1 MEQYKQERGPKW
13 TAQAPLCDRQI
24 VTELSSDISLP
35 DYQPEIKRLL
45 RVCVTAS
52 PVDKYVG
59 SGSAELSGS
68 VDYSILYAGNDGE
81 LYCANQTQEYHLTVP
96 VELPAD
102 FDPVEG
108 ILCDARSFSDSAV
121 SRVTAPRKLSIK
133 CRLRTRVRM
142 YGMRSVE
149 ERITGAFSGE
159 PERLMGEAEC
169 ARVFFGSGEPLAL
182 ADEILPE
189 NPQRDLR
196 VIQAQGC
203 VFITEAVAG
212 SGSVHCRGEACLR
225 LLCAQEGGE
234 GCFALTRRIPFAQE
248 VPTDGAEVNCDCC
261 ADGVCTE
268 LRVTVE
274 DGRIL
279 CDVVIRLRTQA
290 HRNEIL
296 HYTKDIYTTGAE
308 CDARYGDYAFPKAL
322 RCSNGNFS
330 LNTTLTA
337 EECRLPS
344 DCVVADMTASAFAT
358 ALEAERGR
366 LYLTGKC
373 QCKLLLSEGGEKNAR
388 ELEVP
393 FRYEMER
400 NGEDEIL
407 QWEASVEVISCRA
420 RADGERLGIDAE
432 LAVSLAAYGESRFR
446 AAEEVT
452 VQGPAAGDV
461 DVYRICYPAREDTL
475 WSVAKR
481 YHLPIEALA
490 EENALPGAAAADSR
504 ESLLGVKYL
513 LLG

>member
-13 TAQAPLCDRQI
+13 TAQAQLCDRQI

-45 RVCVTAS
+45 RVCVNAS

-81 LYCANQTQEYHLTVP
+81 LYCANQTQEYRLTVP
-96 VELPAD
+96 VELPPD

-108 ILCDARSFSDSAV
+108 ILCDAKSLSESAV
-121 SRVTAPRKLSIK
+121 GRVTAPRKLSIK

-142 YGMRSVE
+142 YGMRSPE
-149 ERITGAFSGE
+149 ERITGALLGE

-169 ARVFFGSGEPLAL
+169 ARLFFGMGEPMAL

-189 NPQRDLR
+189 NSQRDLR
-196 VIQAQGC
+196 VIQARGR
-203 VFITEAVAG
+203 VFVTEAVAG
-212 SGSVHCRGEACLR
+212 SGCVHCRGEVCLR
-225 LLCAQEGGE
+225 LLCAEEGGE

-279 CDVVIRLRTQA
+279 CDVVLRLRAQA

-296 HYTKDIYTTGAE
+296 HYTKDLYATGAE
-308 CDARYGDYAFPKAL
+308 CRVEYCDHVFPRAL
-322 RCSNGNFS
+322 RCMNGNVS
-330 LNTTLTA
+330 LNTTLGA
-337 EECRLPS
+337 EELRLPGGCVIS
-344 DCVVADMTASAFAT
+344 DVTASAVAT

-366 LYLTGKC
+366 LYLVGKC
-373 QCKLLLSEGGEKNAR
+373 QCKLLLSEDGERNAK
-388 ELEVP
+388 EVEIP

-400 NGEDEIL
+400 GGEDGIA
-407 QWEASVEVISCRA
+407 QWDASVEVISCRA

-432 LAVSLAAYGESRFR
+432 LAVSLVAYGETRFR
-446 AAEEVT
+446 AVEEVVAESSAPEQT
-452 VQGPAAGDV
+452 DA
-461 DVYRICYPAREDTL
+461 YRICYPSREDTL

-481 YHLPIEALA
+481 YRKPIEALA
-490 EENALPGAAAADSR
+490 EENSLTGAAAADSR
-504 ESLLGVKYL
+504 ESLLGTTFL
-513 LLG
+513 LI